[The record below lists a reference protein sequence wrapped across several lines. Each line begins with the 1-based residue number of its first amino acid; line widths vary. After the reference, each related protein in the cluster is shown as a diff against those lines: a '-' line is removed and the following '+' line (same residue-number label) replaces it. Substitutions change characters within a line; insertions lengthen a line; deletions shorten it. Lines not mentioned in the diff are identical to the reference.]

1 MVRDMAEQLYRHC
14 IHILYIVASVAVTLF
29 SAACSSPQYRH
40 ELLAADSLS
49 MSSPQKA
56 IILLNSMNSAMK
68 SAPKHERMYYELLR
82 IKAADKAYI
91 VHTSD
96 SSILTVVKYYEKN
109 DDKGML
115 PEAYYYAGSVYR
127 DLNDAPQALEYYQKA
142 ESMLDSD
149 DNRFLLSRI
158 YGQEGFIYLTQYLY
172 NLALDSYLKAY
183 KLNKVQKDTV
193 SIIYS
198 LRDIAYIYGETNHKK
213 KCIYF
218 YGKALELS
226 KEIDNKD
233 LKAEVEAQMASFYIK
248 LKEYDKAMKY
258 LEGYLHKDNGIDR
271 SPVCNMA
278 AKIYMNKKQYD
289 SAFKYCIE
297 LLDSGTIYAKQT
309 ASRFL
314 TEIYMMRND
323 NENARKSLNIF
334 NECTDSVNRITA
346 TESIARMNSLYN
358 YNRHEKEILILRSES
373 ADRLNIILFLT
384 ALISIAA
391 AAGAII
397 FIKVRQWQKE
407 KINKMK
413 RLKKMLFEQSHEYIA
428 ANKTKIAELENS
440 IHDITKETL
449 MLREQIEQQKSD
461 LAFANEVAIK
471 KQERASKLKIILQDT
486 PIYQTLQKRIKT
498 GKTVSTDEWNILD
511 NTVNGMIENFHE
523 RIYEYYDISI
533 RDYRICLLIR
543 LGFSTSEM
551 SNLLNCSHSA
561 ISKARQRLQEKFFN
575 GDGSG
580 KDFDRFIN
588 SL

>member
-1 MVRDMAEQLYRHC
+1 MAEQLYRHC
-14 IHILYIVASVAVTLF
+14 IHLLYIVASVAVTLF
-29 SAACSSPQYRH
+29 SAACSSPQYRG

-56 IILLNSMNSAMK
+56 IIFLDSMSSAMK
-68 SAPKHERMYYELLR
+68 SAPKHEQMYYELLR

-172 NLALDSYLKAY
+172 NLALDSYFKAY
-183 KLNKVQKDTV
+183 KLNKAQKDTV
-193 SIIYS
+193 SIIYN

-258 LEGYLHKDNGIDR
+258 LEEYLHKDNGIDR

-551 SNLLNCSHSA
+551 SNLLNYSHSA

-575 GDGSG
+575 DDGSG

>member
-1 MVRDMAEQLYRHC
+1 MAEQLYRHC
-14 IHILYIVASVAVTLF
+14 IHLLYIVASVAVTLF
-29 SAACSSPQYRH
+29 SAACSSPQYRR

-56 IILLNSMNSAMK
+56 ITLLDSMSSTMK
-68 SAPKHERMYYELLR
+68 SAPKHEQMYYELLR

-149 DNRFLLSRI
+149 SNRFLLSRI
-158 YGQEGFIYLTQYLY
+158 YGQEGCIYLTQYLY

-183 KLNKVQKDTV
+183 KLNKAQKDTV
-193 SIIYS
+193 SIIYN
-198 LRDIAYIYGETNHKK
+198 LRDIAYIYGETNQKK

-413 RLKKMLFEQSHEYIA
+413 RLKKILFEQSHEYIA
-428 ANKTKIAELENS
+428 TNKTKIAELENS

-511 NTVNGMIENFHE
+511 NTVNGMIKNFHE

-575 GDGSG
+575 DDGSG